1 MSGLRQRKKTF
12 GRTVEDLDAFPKV
25 AEPYVEQEASSAIVY
40 IITMVLVFILIYNEW
55 TYFLNPDPVFKFVP
69 DADFAA
75 KLQINIDMTVAMP
88 CDSMGADILDSTNQN
103 TFTFG
108 RLKEE
113 NTWFELDHLQRQHF
127 DSIKMFNAYLREE
140 FHAIHHLLW
149 KSGSNALYGEL
160 PDRRQKPD
168 EPFDACRVHGS
179 LTLNKVSG
187 NFHIAAGKSVPLM
200 RGHAHLTTLFDDQD
214 ANFTHRIDRFSFGDP
229 HGSIIQPLE
238 GDEKITENS
247 QMKYQYFIEVVPT
260 DIQSLSGTWRTYQYS
275 VKELARPI
283 DHTAG
288 SHGAPGIY
296 FRYDMSALKVVVKQD
311 REPLWTW
318 LVKLC
323 AGVGGLISTSNIL
336 CDIISWV
343 RAMIW
348 PNLQKTTTVK

>member
-1 MSGLRQRKKTF
+1 
-12 GRTVEDLDAFPKV
+12 
-25 AEPYVEQEASSAIVY
+25 
-40 IITMVLVFILIYNEW
+40 MVLVFILIYNEW

-69 DADFAA
+69 DADFSA

-113 NTWFELDHLQRQHF
+113 NTWFELDRLQRQHF

-160 PDRRQKPD
+160 PERRQKPD

-247 QMKYQYFIEVVPT
+247 KIIE
-260 DIQSLSGTWRTYQYS
+260 DL
-275 VKELARPI
+275 
-283 DHTAG
+283 H
-288 SHGAPGIY
+288 
-296 FRYDMSALKVVVKQD
+296 F
-311 REPLWTW
+311 
-318 LVKLC
+318 
-323 AGVGGLISTSNIL
+323 
-336 CDIISWV
+336 
-343 RAMIW
+343 
-348 PNLQKTTTVK
+348 